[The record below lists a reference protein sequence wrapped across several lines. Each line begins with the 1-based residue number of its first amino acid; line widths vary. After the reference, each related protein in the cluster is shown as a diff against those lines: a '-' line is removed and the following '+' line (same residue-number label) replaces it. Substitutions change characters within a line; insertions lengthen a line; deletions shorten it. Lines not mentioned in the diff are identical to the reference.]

1 MVTIILKNIR
11 DSSPAQFKFVRVPQR
26 SLAME
31 EDDDDDDDCWYDQ
44 SYRDRLRLAL
54 FLVLRALS
62 QKMPLALFI
71 DIVDRKR
78 YDEYRFHISPEHDD
92 CKKYIVQLLKL
103 KHVLHH
109 FDVCVLDV
117 FVFDYELHTKSHF
130 DACDL
135 SEFVQTEYY
144 WCDMHN
150 SDICK
155 CAIEGDQQL
164 DQMNRELTAKIKA
177 TKERNRDIDGSI
189 CDICI
194 SNAKNTLL
202 PCLHVLC
209 SQCTSQL
216 PDRKCPFCK
225 RQFSESF
232 VLKQPVRRQPTENP
246 LMINLSELNF
256 Q

>member
-1 MVTIILKNIR
+1 
-11 DSSPAQFKFVRVPQR
+11 
-26 SLAME
+26 ME
-31 EDDDDDDDCWYDQ
+31 EDDDDDDDCWYNQ
-44 SYRDRLRLAL
+44 SYSDRLRLAL
-54 FLVLRALS
+54 FLVLKALS

-78 YDEYRFHISPEHDD
+78 YDEYPFVISPVHSN

-135 SEFVQTEYY
+135 SEFVQTERFCD
-144 WCDMHN
+144 WCDEHD
-150 SDICK
+150 SDACE
-155 CAIEGDQQL
+155 CLNEGGQQL

-177 TKERNRDIDGSI
+177 TTERNRDIDGSI
-189 CDICI
+189 CEICI

-209 SQCTSQL
+209 
-216 PDRKCPFCK
+216 PRNCPLANAPFANANSPN
-225 RQFSESF
+225 RLF
-232 VLKQPVRRQPTENP
+232 
-246 LMINLSELNF
+246 
-256 Q
+256 